1 MDLQGKTAIITGAS
15 KGIGKAAAARLA
27 AHGANVVL
35 AARTQST
42 LDATVA
48 EINAAGGGKALGVA
62 CDVGKMEDLENLV
75 NTTKSEFGPVD
86 ILVNNAGVTSQ
97 FAFNEQPFE
106 EFENLVHTNYLGYVR
121 LIRLIINDMIERKSG
136 AIINSVSGSTLV
148 DPIPRDFL
156 VYSSLKH
163 GLRKFLKGLFWSMR
177 DHGIK
182 VTTLLPGVTD
192 SQLTDSLKDITKQ
205 QKERLMD
212 PETVVDMIMYAL
224 SVPANACPLE
234 LAVINQQTPW
244 TKPTIDF
251 KQKLADCEYCGENI
265 EEVKKRNKVEGG
277 VSNG

>member
-1 MDLQGKTAIITGAS
+1 MDLKNKTAVITGAS
-15 KGIGKAAAARLA
+15 KGIGKAIAARLA
-27 AHGANVVL
+27 ENGVNVVL

-42 LDATVA
+42 LDVTVD
-48 EINAAGGGKALGVA
+48 EINTKGQGKALGVQ
-62 CDVGKMEDLENLV
+62 CDVGNMKDLENLV
-75 NTTKSEFGPVD
+75 RVTKDKFGPVD

-121 LIRLIINDMIERKSG
+121 LIRLVINDMIERKEG

-192 SQLTDSLKDITKQ
+192 SQLTDSLKDITKE
-205 QKERLMD
+205 QKDRLMD
-212 PETVVDMIMYAL
+212 PETVVDMVMYAL

-244 TKPTIDF
+244 TRPTIDF
-251 KQKLADCEYCGENI
+251 KQELA
-265 EEVKKRNKVEGG
+265 K
-277 VSNG
+277 